1 MNNQSVQQKVKNIY
15 QMLFEMAS
23 GNFIFRMHR
32 DPENNQ
38 LDEVAVMLNTTAEK
52 MELLISQLGY
62 INLPHKQQSSV
73 QSTIILD
80 RTFTIKNFSA
90 EVPSILG
97 YKPEKLLKLGFHE
110 ILAKQSLPLWEA
122 ITAEAPSNK
131 KVHTAVQFFFIT
143 PCHHLIPSFC
153 IVSRLLY
160 SNKIIINS
168 VTTIREDMVNLNNE
182 HSAIK
187 IKKDNETLTIQKLHT
202 YILNHLDE
210 PLPTLKELAGMFD
223 SEEHKL
229 KIGFRK
235 CFNTSVYNFYQLER
249 LKKSHL
255 LIQQTSILLKEIAF
269 MCGFTN
275 YLNFYKA
282 FKKHFGYAPSDLSRT
297 AE

>member
-1 MNNQSVQQKVKNIY
+1 MNNQSVKQKVKNIY
-15 QMLFEMAS
+15 QMLFEMAT
-23 GNFIFRMHR
+23 GNLIVRMHR
-32 DPENNQ
+32 DHENNQ
-38 LDEVAVMLNTTAEK
+38 LDELAVMLNAIAEK
-52 MELLISQLGY
+52 MEMLVSPSGYTNPQYTSQGS
-62 INLPHKQQSSV
+62 IQA
-73 QSTIILD
+73 TIILD
-80 RTFTIKNFSA
+80 NTFTINNFSA

-110 ILAKQSLPLWEA
+110 ILAKQSIPLWENIKA
-122 ITAEAPSNK
+122 KVSADK
-131 KVHTAVQFFFIT
+131 KAHTTVQFLFIT
-143 PCHHLIPSFC
+143 SSRHLIPSFC
-153 IVSRLLY
+153 TVSSLLY
-160 SNKIIINS
+160 NNKIIIHS
-168 VTTIREDMVNLNNE
+168 VTKILEDMTNLNNE

-187 IKKDNETLTIQKLHT
+187 IKKQNEALTMQKLHA

-210 PLPTLKELAGMFD
+210 PLPTLKELAGMFA

-235 CFNTSVYNFYQLER
+235 YFNTSVYNFYQLER

-269 MCGFTN
+269 MCGFTK

-282 FKKHFGYAPSDLSRT
+282 FKKHFGYAPSDLSRP